1 MKTLKRHIWAGAL
14 ALGLLF
20 VGLGAMFIF
29 TGLEAKDTIR
39 AALAEE
45 NITTSADAVKF
56 GVPAGVLVTDA
67 KTAEAMAEVIKMHS
81 FDRYGRYSDMDRD
94 DPNRA
99 AYIKGLTLRNSL
111 NMAVMGFGLA
121 NLAIGTGAIIIL
133 MGVGTM
139 AFVAPVL
146 YHATAKE
153 EGTAKVNT
161 GTSKAPLA
169 PAV

>member
-1 MKTLKRHIWAGAL
+1 MKTLKRHMWAGAL

-39 AALAEE
+39 VALMEE
-45 NITTSADAVKF
+45 NVITSADAVEF
-56 GVPAGVLVTDA
+56 GVPAGVLVNDA
-67 KTAEAMAEVIKMHS
+67 TTAEAQAEVIKMHS

-111 NMAVMGFGLA
+111 NMAVMGFGIA
-121 NLAIGTGAIIIL
+121 DLAIGTGAMIIL
-133 MGVGTM
+133 MGAGTM

-146 YHATAKE
+146 YHTTAKKDS
-153 EGTAKVNT
+153 TADVNA
-161 GTSKAPLA
+161 GAPMAPLA